1 MLSSK
6 TVNWSLFGRYFGLQK
21 QTFNGTKKQK
31 CIQVPKKKKVCM
43 RDVNILHEAKQ
54 IVKKGKK

>member
-21 QTFNGTKKQK
+21 QTFNGTKKTK
-31 CIQVPKKKKVCM
+31 MYTGTEEEKSLYARC
-43 RDVNILHEAKQ
+43 EYTA
-54 IVKKGKK
+54 